1 MLKIVS
7 IMNDKKIILRNNLR
21 HISIRKKTASR
32 ICSTQ
37 VLYGASFYNCDI
49 DILINSYIENYLP
62 SILEELELKELDYGL
77 FNTIIRGV
85 YNNITKI
92 DKIIS
97 KKLSKNWVID
107 RLSETEKSIL
117 RLATYELLFET
128 QFKKLTIINEYI
140 SILEVFGG
148 SPDFA
153 NGILEN
159 ISKDIQ

>member
-1 MLKIVS
+1 
-7 IMNDKKIILRNNLR
+7 MNDTKHNLKDNLR

-37 VLYGASFYNCDI
+37 VLYGASFLNCDI
-49 DILINSYIENYLP
+49 NILINSYIENYLP
-62 SILEELELKELDYGL
+62 SILEELDLKELDYEL
-77 FNTIIRGV
+77 LNNIIRGV
-85 YNNITKI
+85 HNNITKI

-97 KKLSKNWVID
+97 EKLSKNWTID
-107 RLSETEKSIL
+107 RLSETEKSVL

-128 QFKKLTIINEYI
+128 KFKKLTIINEYI
-140 SILEVFGG
+140 SIIEVFGG

-159 ISKDIQ
+159 ISKDIK

>member
-1 MLKIVS
+1 
-7 IMNDKKIILRNNLR
+7 MNDTKHIPKNNLR

-37 VLYGASFYNCDI
+37 VLYGASFLNCDI
-49 DILINSYIENYLP
+49 DVLINSYIENYLP
-62 SILEELELKELDYGL
+62 SILDELKLKDLDYKL
-77 FNTIIRGV
+77 LNTIIKGV
-85 YNNITKI
+85 YNNITRI

-97 KKLSKNWVID
+97 EKLSVNWTIN
-107 RLSETEKSIL
+107 RLSETEKTVL

-128 QFKKLTIINEYI
+128 NFKKITIINEYI
-140 SILEVFGG
+140 SIIEVFGG

-159 ISKDIQ
+159 ISKDSMNLK

>member
-1 MLKIVS
+1 
-7 IMNDKKIILRNNLR
+7 MNDTKHIPKNNLR

-32 ICSTQ
+32 ICATQ
-37 VLYGASFYNCDI
+37 VLYGASFLNCDI
-49 DILINSYIENYLP
+49 DILINSYIEYYVP
-62 SILEELELKELDYGL
+62 SILEELKLKELNYEL
-77 FNTIIRGV
+77 LNTIVKGV

-97 KKLSKNWVID
+97 EKLSVNWAID
-107 RLSETEKSIL
+107 RLSETEKTVL

-128 QFKKLTIINEYI
+128 KFKKITIINEYI
-140 SILEVFGG
+140 SIIEVFGG

-159 ISKDIQ
+159 ISKDIL

>member
-1 MLKIVS
+1 MLIKVS
-7 IMNDKKIILRNNLR
+7 NMNDTKHIPKNNLR

-32 ICSTQ
+32 ICATQ
-37 VLYGASFYNCDI
+37 VLYGASFLNCDI
-49 DILINSYIENYLP
+49 DILINSYIEYYVP
-62 SILEELELKELDYGL
+62 SILEELKLKELNYEL
-77 FNTIIRGV
+77 LNTIVKGV

-97 KKLSKNWVID
+97 EKLSVNWAID
-107 RLSETEKSIL
+107 RLSETEKTVL

-128 QFKKLTIINEYI
+128 KFKKITIINEYI
-140 SILEVFGG
+140 SIIEVFGG

-159 ISKDIQ
+159 ISKDIL

>member
-1 MLKIVS
+1 
-7 IMNDKKIILRNNLR
+7 MNDINHNKKNNLR

-37 VLYGASFYNCDI
+37 VLYGASFFNCDI
-49 DILINSYIENYLP
+49 DILINSYIKNYMP
-62 SILEELELKELDYGL
+62 SILEGLKLKELDHEL
-77 FNTIIRGV
+77 LNTIIRGV

-97 KKLSKNWVID
+97 EKLSKNWSID
-107 RLSETEKSIL
+107 RLSETEKSVL
-117 RLATYELLFET
+117 RLATYELLFER

-140 SILEVFGG
+140 SIIEVFGG

-159 ISKDIQ
+159 ISKDI